1 MADKLTRVA
10 GVAGRLAGKLTR
22 SAAWILI
29 VIAAIGVGTLIQM
42 NRFEYLVLNLESSPY
57 LVKIDH
63 LTGQQCLASLP
74 VGLSRR
80 LFLKESDISPC

>member
-42 NRFEYLVLNLESSPY
+42 NRFEYLVLNEM
-57 LVKIDH
+57 
-63 LTGQQCLASLP
+63 
-74 VGLSRR
+74 
-80 LFLKESDISPC
+80 ISPVMISVP